1 MWSPALVTWYA
12 GPGWMGWRPR
22 SGVPINA
29 WTNHCPQGQSCGTAV
44 SANNFQ
50 NGRPVNPESALRLNV
65 ASGMKIEQPD
75 ITPNQQA
82 LLPGRVVPQPTGFAN
97 ARPGVRGTGGAAV
110 TSTAITL
117 VPMHHAPRAVAGS
130 NLAGAAAVGS
140 ATQHV
145 TPAPASGV
153 LYDPAVGRY
162 VNNSGL
168 PSPATQEPNGLD
180 IHPVP
185 LVGSRGG
192 VSPTHAGQPPSRSP
206 VAPTAA
212 PQSHPQSW
220 FYRSSPQPAPGSS
233 AAPRSGGSATGGQA
247 TRGNTSSGGGNP
259 SGAANG
265 GAAGMAGASHSGGS
279 GSAGPHH

>member
-1 MWSPALVTWYA
+1 MPA
-12 GPGWMGWRPR
+12 GWMGWRPR

-65 ASGMKIEQPD
+65 ASGMKIDQPD

-162 VNNSGL
+162 VNSGL

-185 LVGSRGG
+185 LVGSPGEFRQ
-192 VSPTHAGQPPSRSP
+192 PTLASRRHEL
-206 VAPTAA
+206 
-212 PQSHPQSW
+212 QSHRRLLLKATPVSW
-220 FYRSSPQPAPGSS
+220 FYRSSPQPARALRSS
-233 AAPRSGGSATGGQA
+233 PVAEVQRRAARRRVEIPHRE
-247 TRGNTSSGGGNP
+247 
-259 SGAANG
+259 AAIRV
-265 GAAGMAGASHSGGS
+265 ARPTVEPPEWLASHSGGS